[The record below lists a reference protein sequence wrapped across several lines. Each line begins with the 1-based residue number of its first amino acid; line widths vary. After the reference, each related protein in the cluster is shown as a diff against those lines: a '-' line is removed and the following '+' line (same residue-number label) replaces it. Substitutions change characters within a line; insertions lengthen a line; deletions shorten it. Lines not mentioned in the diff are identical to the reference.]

1 MFIPLPP
8 PIGYN
13 RGMNR
18 SHAFTLLSLIAST
31 LIAGCS
37 DRPEPATLTTSDPSA
52 TPPSAITPH
61 VMRYPTDPASWQPM
75 PLEEAMKLIDNRDA
89 WADYPPIHIPPHPA
103 EKYLKDLIICLDPGH
118 GMSDGETDPT
128 YKRGPTG
135 VREDD
140 MNLRVA
146 LLLRRLLTDAGATV
160 IMTRDVDAL
169 VTHAE
174 RKKIAIDANADLF
187 ISIHHNAAS
196 SPSANYSSV
205 WYHRTVDESEV
216 ALDVSRS
223 IAHRLGAHMRT
234 DVGRT
239 SPILSDQLMYNN
251 GFGQLRGL
259 PMPAVLL
266 ECSFFSNPAEE
277 QRLRDAGYNLRT
289 AYAIYEGLCEYAYNG
304 RPRVASI
311 QINPPTTNPS
321 STPNASS
328 TPNTPSPTPNAS
340 SPTPQTPSPT
350 PQSPRLVAI
359 LDDGLPPWWGRDRS
373 RIPASSVSVS
383 IDGQRIP
390 HTFNGI
396 TRTLEA
402 DLPALAPD
410 QTHYNIDIRFTNK
423 LRNSVI
429 NPNHQLTPSPT
440 PQP

>member
-1 MFIPLPP
+1 
-8 PIGYN
+8 
-13 RGMNR
+13 MNR
-18 SHAFTLLSLIAST
+18 SHAFAILSLIATPFIS
-31 LIAGCS
+31 GCS
-37 DRPEPATLTTSDPSA
+37 DRPEPTTLSSSAAQTTPSSVA
-52 TPPSAITPH
+52 PS
-61 VMRYPTDPASWQPM
+61 VMRYPTDPASWEPM
-75 PLEEAMKLIDNRDA
+75 PLDQAMKLIDERAA
-89 WADYPPIHIPPHPA
+89 WADYPPIHIPAHPA
-103 EKYLKDLIICLDPGH
+103 EKYLKGLIICLDPGH

-146 LLLRRLLTDAGATV
+146 LLLQRLLTDAGATV
-160 IMTRDVDAL
+160 VMTRDTDAL

-174 RKKIAIDANADLF
+174 RKRIAIDAKADLF

-205 WYHRTVDESEV
+205 WYHRTVDDSEV
-216 ALDVSRS
+216 ALDVGRT

-239 SPILSDQLMYNN
+239 SPILSDQLMYAS

-266 ECSFFSNPAEE
+266 ECSFFSNPEEE

-289 AYAIYEGLCEYAYNG
+289 AYAIYEGLCEYAYGG
-304 RPRVASI
+304 RPRVASTRI
-311 QINPPTTNPS
+311 EPATSDRP
-321 STPNASS
+321 A
-328 TPNTPSPTPNAS
+328 
-340 SPTPQTPSPT
+340 
-350 PQSPRLVAI
+350 RLIAT

-373 RIPASSVSVS
+373 RIPASSVSLS

-390 HTFNGI
+390 HTFDGI

-402 DLPALAPD
+402 DLPNLNPD
-410 QTHYNIDIRFTNK
+410 QTALKLDIRFTNK

-429 NPNHQLTPSPT
+429 NPTHEIPLPTTPPTPTT
-440 PQP
+440 PQPQSAP